1 MWFKTAVTCM
11 LFQAQKVHI
20 QRISF
25 VALPYEL
32 YAHANNSSVDII
44 SFNLL

>member
-1 MWFKTAVTCM
+1 LVQNGSHM

-20 QRISF
+20 QRIIF

-32 YAHANNSSVDII
+32 YAHANN
-44 SFNLL
+44 